1 MGINIFLFVYYYLFY
16 DQGPQFEYTRELLGV
31 SYDIKNMLAFCKALS
46 KTKEDTKEGDAL
58 FYDIQS

>member
-31 SYDIKNMLAFCKALS
+31 SYIIKKYVGIL
-46 KTKEDTKEGDAL
+46 
-58 FYDIQS
+58 QSID